1 MRLNLGKP
9 NPILVTPQNQK
20 QEKPKK
26 KKLKQCHEK
35 KNKRKKNKISFNLT
49 KQQLDNMK
57 VEVGWTWPCW
67 CFHPKNQKQKN
78 RRWSTRIKINK

>member
-1 MRLNLGKP
+1 MRLNLAKP
-9 NPILVTPQNQK
+9 NPIIVTAQNQR

-35 KNKRKKNKISFNLT
+35 KNNRKKNKISFNLT

-57 VEVGWTWPCW
+57 VEVG
-67 CFHPKNQKQKN
+67 
-78 RRWSTRIKINK
+78 